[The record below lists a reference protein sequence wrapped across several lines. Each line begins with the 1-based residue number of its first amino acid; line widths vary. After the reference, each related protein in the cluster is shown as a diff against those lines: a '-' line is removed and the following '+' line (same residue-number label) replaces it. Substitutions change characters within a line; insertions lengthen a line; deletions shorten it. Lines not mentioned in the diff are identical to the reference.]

1 MHKIFLSFFLLLSY
15 ISYSKTLE
23 IDSKSIYE
31 TKNYISYSLAKCL
44 NEQPPFKK
52 AKDWSNNKKSFNTIQ
67 NTTKAYWAKIEL
79 KNISNHT
86 KTYYLKAEN
95 QFTYH
100 INYYLVKDKKVVQ
113 HIQDGVIS
121 KNRDRKFNVNHMIFP
136 LTLKSNE
143 QATAYFKIRNYN
155 KIDLN
160 FSLVNESYLIDY
172 YQTYNIIEGIFFGG
186 MLLMLLYNLFLYF
199 LLNFKFYLYYVSY
212 VFWLTIYFIGL
223 FGFSQ
228 RYFQDYTLIF
238 HLSSGAFFIS
248 LTLFVQ
254 SILNLKEK
262 LAKIHSLLNL
272 FNIYFIVATLINIYV
287 IEEKN
292 FFYAQLLFN
301 LFFIVI
307 PIFVTIIIGTT
318 YYLAYFKNDKIA
330 RFYSIIWTVIAIIGI
345 PLPLEYLNLGILNI
359 SSDYIFQFIIL
370 VEVLCFSF
378 VLAYKIKLIE
388 QAKKEQERLLVQQ
401 SKLASMGEMISMIAH
416 QWRQPLSEING
427 TVISMDIDYKKEQL
441 SDIKFNT
448 YLDNIE
454 NTTAY
459 MSSTINDFMDFF
471 NHNKVLE
478 QLDISNVIK
487 TALNLL
493 SIKNNHQI
501 EIEYKESEQ
510 ITFEGYKSEL
520 IQALLIVLNNA
531 IDACLLMEDRD
542 SKIIIETTKNRHT
555 LMITISDNG
564 CGIEQNILDKIYDPY
579 FTTKH
584 KSKGTGLGLY
594 ILKMIVGQKIKGK
607 VEIDSSNSGTIC
619 NISIPLKV
627 KNKYT
632 F

>member
-1 MHKIFLSFFLLLSY
+1 MHKIFLLFFLFLNY
-15 ISYSKTLE
+15 FGYSKILE
-23 IDSKSIYE
+23 IDSEPIYE
-31 TKNYISYSLAKCL
+31 TKNYISYSLADCL
-44 NEQPPFKK
+44 NEKPPFKK
-52 AKDWSNNKKSFNTIQ
+52 TKVWSKNKETFNTPQ
-67 NTTKAYWAKIEL
+67 NRTKPYWVKIEL
-79 KNISNHT
+79 KNISNQT

-100 INYYLVKDKKVVQ
+100 INYYLVKDNIVVK

-121 KNRDRKFNVNHMIFP
+121 KNRDRAFNVNHMIFP
-136 LTLKSNE
+136 LTLKSQE
-143 QATAYFKIRNYN
+143 KATAYFKIRNYN

-160 FSLVNESYLIDY
+160 FSLVDESYLIDY
-172 YQTYNIIEGIFFGG
+172 YQTYNIVEGIFFGG

-199 LLNFKFYLYYVSY
+199 LLKFKFYLYYVSY

-228 RYFQDYTLIF
+228 RYFEDYSLIF

-262 LAKIHSLLNL
+262 LPKIYSLLNI
-272 FNIYFIVATLINIYV
+272 FNFYFVIATIVNIYAL
-287 IEEKN
+287 EEKN

-301 LFFIVI
+301 IFFIVV
-307 PIFVTIIIGTT
+307 PVFVAIIIALT
-318 YYLAYFKNDKIA
+318 YYLAYFKKDKIA
-330 RFYSIIWTVIAIIGI
+330 QFYSIIWTFIALIGSL
-345 PLPLEYLNLGILNI
+345 LPLEYLNIVTFSI
-359 SSDYIFQFIIL
+359 PSDYIVQFIIL
-370 VEVLCFSF
+370 VEILCFSF
-378 VLAYKIKLIE
+378 ILAYKIKLIE
-388 QAKKEQERLLVQQ
+388 QEKKEQERLLVQQ
-401 SKLASMGEMISMIAH
+401 NRLASMGEMISMIAH

-427 TVISMDIDYKKEQL
+427 IVISMDIDYRKEQL
-441 SDIKFNT
+441 SGTKFNN

-459 MSSTINDFMDFF
+459 MSNTINDFMDFF
-471 NHNKVLE
+471 KHNKSLE
-478 QLDISNVIK
+478 ELDISNVIN

-493 SIKNNHQI
+493 SIKSSHKININ
-501 EIEYKESEQ
+501 YKNSEKV
-510 ITFEGYKSEL
+510 IFEGYKSEL

-531 IDACLLMEDRD
+531 IDATLLTD
-542 SKIIIETTKNRHT
+542 KQPNITIKTNKNRHT
-555 LMITISDNG
+555 LTISIQDNG
-564 CGIEQNILDKIYDPY
+564 CGINKEILDKIYDPY

-594 ILKMIVGQKIKGK
+594 ILKMIIEHRMKGK
-607 VEIDSSNSGTIC
+607 VEIISSNSGTLC

-627 KNKYT
+627 KNRYT